1 MARKYIERHSVSEK
15 NTNESKRT
23 EIGQKLNIKDAA
35 DVHDRS
41 ITFTKDQ
48 RPLTPTEATQVMAK
62 ELVSTI
68 QDTSQYIQDIK
79 THMDMQ
85 MSTINKI
92 KTQKEEFDRELELL
106 QFGNQQP
113 KIKNS
118 SVDEMKKIRDDLV
131 ARKKLEETNLARL
144 SNHVMVTK
152 RQVDQYQNLIDE
164 VDGKLKESISQTPKL
179 VDADKQLIAKILSST
194 LGKKC
199 DDVELTRTINRL
211 AASLEE
217 PVNP

>member
-1 MARKYIERHSVSEK
+1 MARRYIGRHSAPEK
-15 NTNESKRT
+15 STDESKRAG
-23 EIGQKLNIKDAA
+23 IGAKIDIKDAI
-35 DVHDRS
+35 DVQDRS

-62 ELVSTI
+62 ELVTTI

-106 QFGNQQP
+106 RFGSQQP
-113 KIKNS
+113 KTKNS
-118 SVDEMKKIRDDLV
+118 SVDEMRKIRDDLV
-131 ARKKLEETNLARL
+131 ARKKLEEANLARL
-144 SNHVMVTK
+144 SNNVMGTK

-164 VDGKLKESISQTPKL
+164 VDGKLKENASQTPKL
-179 VDADKQLIAKILSST
+179 VDADKQLIAKVLSST
-194 LGKKC
+194 LGKKY
-199 DDVELTRTINRL
+199 DDVELARTINQL
-211 AASLEE
+211 VASLEE
-217 PVNP
+217 

>member
-1 MARKYIERHSVSEK
+1 MARRYIGRYSASDTDK
-15 NTNESKRT
+15 SKQA
-23 EIGQKLNIKDAA
+23 ELGAKIDIKDTL

-41 ITFTKDQ
+41 IAFTKDQ
-48 RPLTPTEATQVMAK
+48 MPLTPTEATQVMAK
-62 ELVSTI
+62 ELVDTI
-68 QDTSQYIQDIK
+68 QDTSQYIQDVK

-92 KTQKEEFDRELELL
+92 KTDKEEFDREIDLL
-106 QFGNQQP
+106 RFGNQP

-118 SVDEMKKIRDDLV
+118 SVDEMRKIRDDLV

-144 SNHVMVTK
+144 SNHVMITK
-152 RQVDQYQNLIDE
+152 SQVDQYQNLIDE

-194 LGKKC
+194 LGKKY
-199 DDVELTRTINRL
+199 DDVELARTINQFVS
-211 AASLEE
+211 SLEGQD
-217 PVNP
+217 